1 MLIDAYNGWIEP
13 PDLDSIIELY
23 GADIGLHDYP
33 IWNENM
39 REWLN
44 NRIIEHFRYRRVSA
58 DTSSQFIYYL
68 NRTMIE
74 RMPTI
79 NPIFYELEKAA
90 QDKTWLQYLTGDT
103 CTVTSSGNNEG
114 TQVYSTSP
122 QNRMY
127 GEGGENYMDNLTETS
142 GNSTNTSTNNAEH
155 YGRSNMVSTS
165 LNEWL
170 TGINNALQ
178 VVFYYLESC
187 FLQTY

>member
-1 MLIDAYNGWIEP
+1 MLIDAYNEWIEP

-23 GADIGLHDYP
+23 GADIGMDDYP

-44 NRIIEHFRYRRVSA
+44 TRIIEHFRYRRVSA

-103 CTVTSSGNNEG
+103 NTVTSSGNNEG
-114 TQVYSTSP
+114 KQVFSTSP

-127 GEGGENYMDNLTETS
+127 GDGGENYMDNLTETS
-142 GNSTNTSTNNAEH
+142 GNSTNTSSNNAEH

-170 TGINNALQ
+170 NGINNALQ